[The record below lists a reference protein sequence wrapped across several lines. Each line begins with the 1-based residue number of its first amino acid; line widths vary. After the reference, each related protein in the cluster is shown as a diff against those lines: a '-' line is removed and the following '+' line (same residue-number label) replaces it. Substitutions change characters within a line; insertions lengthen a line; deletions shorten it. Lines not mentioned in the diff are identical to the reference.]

1 MFQFILWY
9 LTLTLLGLLTFPLAY
24 RLFPALA
31 DRGYSLSR
39 ALGLLL
45 WGFVFWLS
53 VSFGLSR
60 NEVGGLLFALL
71 VVVGLSVWAVWSS
84 DNKPQTAD
92 DEQPPMVS
100 GLSSIV
106 QWLKSNLRLVIS
118 VEALFLVAFALWAF
132 VRANNPD
139 TTGTEKPMEIA
150 FINAILRSPTFPPH
164 DPWLSGYAI
173 SYYYFGYVLAS
184 MLAMF
189 TSTNGGMTFNL
200 MLSLVFALSV
210 IGSYGLL
217 YNLLSAYWS
226 STEHAIYHPAAE
238 RSGRNTEYSPG
249 NTRHASLGAFFAPI
263 FLLILSNVEGFLDL
277 LHAYGIGWTGAP
289 GDINF
294 WTKLQGLSF
303 QNPTAFNVW
312 TWLKMKDL
320 SDAPTLPL
328 GWDGPRFWFW
338 WRASRIL
345 HDYDLRGNFI
355 EIIDEFPFFSYL
367 LGDLHPHVLAMPFGL
382 LAVALAL
389 NLYLGGWKGETNFY
403 FFKLPVRKEGLAMLA
418 VVLGGLA
425 FLNTWDFPIY
435 LAVVTGAFI
444 LSLVCDRG
452 WDWELFEDFLK
463 FSIPVAIASIV
474 LYLPFY
480 ISFSSQA
487 GGILPN
493 IIFPTR
499 GAYIW
504 IMFGTLLVPLFL
516 FLGSLLDKRDAN
528 WINGFLIVIGG
539 TLFLWLFSIALGFV
553 VAQTADGKAFLS
565 SQGMAS
571 LAAMLKAA
579 TDRRVQ
585 FGAGLLTLVLLIG
598 LALSYLSATKARAET
613 ESATERSPIPFVLMF
628 ILFGGLLVLAPEFIY
643 LRDQFGSRMNTVF
656 KFYYQAWALWSLAAA
671 FGFVVLVKE
680 LRGIWLG
687 IFAVV
692 MAVVLVVGLTYPVLS
707 LPNKTDN
714 FNAATPDRRTL
725 DGAAYLGNYFTD
737 DYAAIQWLTQQP
749 LGTVVEAVGGSY
761 SEYARIATY
770 SGQPTVLGW
779 PGHESQWRGGYTEMG
794 SREADIQRLY
804 ETASWNEADAILKQY
819 GIHYV
824 YLGPLERTKYTVSEQ
839 KFARNL
845 AEIYRQG
852 QVVIY
857 QVP

>member
-9 LTLTLLGLLTFPLAY
+9 FTITLLGLLTFPLAY

-45 WGFVFWLS
+45 WGFIFWLS

-60 NEVGGLLFALL
+60 NEVGGLLFALAL
-71 VVVGLSVWAVWSS
+71 VVGLSVWAI
-84 DNKPQTAD
+84 QTK
-92 DEQPPMVS
+92 DEGQLTEAGQTSVF
-100 GLSSIV
+100 GRLSFV
-106 QWLKSNLRLVIS
+106 NWLKSNLRLVIS
-118 VEALFLVAFALWAF
+118 IEALFLVAFALWAF

-150 FINAILRSPTFPPH
+150 FINAILHSPTFPPH

-184 MLAMF
+184 MLAMI
-189 TSTNGGMTFNL
+189 TATNGGMTFNL

-217 YNLLSAYWS
+217 YNLLNAYWRTRS
-226 STEHAIYHPAAE
+226 EDQEITDEEQQETSAAHGLWSAI
-238 RSGRNTEYSPG
+238 
-249 NTRHASLGAFFAPI
+249 GAFFAPL
-263 FLLILSNVEGFLDL
+263 FLVILSNVEGFLEL
-277 LHAYGIGWTGAP
+277 LHSYGIGWTGTE
-289 GDINF
+289 NF
-294 WTKLQGLSF
+294 
-303 QNPTAFNVW
+303 W

-320 SDAPTLPL
+320 SDVPSLPL
-328 GWDGPRFWFW
+328 GWAPRFWFW

-345 HDYDLRGNFI
+345 HDYDLRGNFV

-403 FFKLPVRKEGLAMLA
+403 AFKLPVRKEGLALLA

-444 LSLVCDRG
+444 LSLVYERG
-452 WDWELFEDFLK
+452 WDLELIEDFFK
-463 FSIPVAIASIV
+463 FSIPIAIASIA

-480 ISFSSQA
+480 VSFSSQA
-487 GGILPN
+487 GGVLPN
-493 IIFPTR
+493 VIFPTR
-499 GAYIW
+499 GVYIW

-516 FLGSLLDKRDAN
+516 FLGSLLGKRDAQ
-528 WINGFLIVIGG
+528 WKKGFLITIGV
-539 TLFLWLFSIALGFV
+539 TLFLWLFSIALGV
-553 VAQTADGKAFLS
+553 VASQTEAGQAFIT
-565 SQGMAS
+565 SQGVS
-571 LAAMLKAA
+571 STREVLKEA
-579 TDRRVQ
+579 TLRRLQ

-598 LALSYLSATKARAET
+598 AALSYLAATKARG
-613 ESATERSPIPFVLMF
+613 ESESVTERSPIPFVLMF
-628 ILFGGLLVLAPEFIY
+628 ILFGGLLVVAPEFVY
-643 LRDQFGSRMNTVF
+643 LRDQFGSRMNTIF

-671 FGFVVLVKE
+671 FGFVVLIKE
-680 LRGIWLG
+680 LRGLKLG
-687 IFAVV
+687 LFSAA
-692 MAVVLVVGLTYPVLS
+692 MAAVLVVGLTYPALS

-714 FNAATPDRRTL
+714 FNAANPDRRTL
-725 DGAAYLGNYFTD
+725 DGAAYLGTYYPD
-737 DYAAIQWLTQQP
+737 DYAAIQWLTQAP

-761 SEYARIATY
+761 TEFARVATY

-794 SREADIQRLY
+794 SRSDDIQKLY

-819 GIHYV
+819 GIRYV
-824 YLGPLERTKYTVSEQ
+824 YIGPLERTTYTVNEE
-839 KFARNL
+839 KFTRNL
-845 AEIYRQG
+845 AEIYHQG
-852 QVVIY
+852 QVVIFE
-857 QVP
+857 VP

>member
-1 MFQFILWY
+1 MLQFILWY
-9 LTLTLLGLLTFPLAY
+9 LAITLLGLLTFPLTY

-53 VSFGLSR
+53 VSFGLAR
-60 NEVGGLLFALL
+60 NEVGGLLFALA
-71 VVVGLSVWAVWSS
+71 VVVGLSVWAIQAT
-84 DNKPQTAD
+84 DKEQLNKPGQTFA
-92 DEQPPMVS
+92 V
-100 GLSSIV
+100 GRLSFV
-106 QWLKSNLRLVIS
+106 QWLKSSLRVVIS
-118 VEALFLVAFALWAF
+118 VEALFLVAFAVWAF

-150 FINAILRSPTFPPH
+150 FINAILHSPTFPPH

-184 MLAMF
+184 MLAMI
-189 TSTNGGMTFNL
+189 TATNGGMTFNL
-200 MLSLVFALSV
+200 MLSLVFALSI

-217 YNLLSAYWS
+217 FNLLNAYWQ
-226 STEHAIYHPAAE
+226 TTDE
-238 RSGRNTEYSPG
+238 GRQATSAL
-249 NTRHASLGAFFAPI
+249 RALWSALGAFFAPL
-263 FLLILSNVEGFLDL
+263 FLVILSNVEGFLEL

-289 GDINF
+289 GDVNF
-294 WTKLQGLSF
+294 WTKLQGLTF
-303 QNPTAFNVW
+303 QNPTAFNFW

-320 SDAPTLPL
+320 SDVPTVPL
-328 GWDGPRFWFW
+328 GWTPRFWFW

-345 HDYDLRGNFI
+345 HDYDLRGNFV

-389 NLYLGGWKGETNFY
+389 NLYLGGWKGETNFRV
-403 FFKLPVRKEGLAMLA
+403 FKLPVRKEGLAVLA

-444 LSLVCDRG
+444 LSLVSERG
-452 WDWELFEDFLK
+452 WDWELVEDFFK
-463 FSIPVAIASIV
+463 FSIPVAIASIT

-480 ISFSSQA
+480 VSFSSQA
-487 GGILPN
+487 GGLLPN
-493 IIFPTR
+493 VIFPTR
-499 GAYIW
+499 GTYIW

-516 FLGSLLDKRDAN
+516 FLGSLFGKRDPD
-528 WINGFLIVIGG
+528 WKKGFLLVIGM
-539 TLFLWLFSIALGFV
+539 TLFLWLFSIALGV
-553 VAQTADGKAFLS
+553 VASQTEAGRVYIS
-565 SQGMAS
+565 SQGVGTMGEV
-571 LAAMLKAA
+571 LKEA
-579 TDRRVQ
+579 TLRRLQ
-585 FGAGLLTLVLLIG
+585 FGAGLLTLMLLIG
-598 LALSYLSATKARAET
+598 AALSYLATTKAQSES

-628 ILFGGLLVLAPEFIY
+628 ILFGGLLVMAPEFIY

-680 LRGIWLG
+680 LRGVRLG
-687 IFAVV
+687 LFAVA

-707 LPNKTDN
+707 LPNKTDG
-714 FNAATPDRRTL
+714 FNAANPERRTL

-737 DYAAIQWLTQQP
+737 DYAAIQWLTQEP

-761 SEYARIATY
+761 SEFARVATY

-779 PGHESQWRGGYTEMG
+779 PGHESQWRGGYTEVG
-794 SREADIQRLY
+794 SRGDDIQRLY
-804 ETASWNEADAILKQY
+804 ETANWNEADVILKHY

-824 YLGPLERTKYTVSEQ
+824 YIGPLERTTYAVNEE

-845 AEIYRQG
+845 TEIYRQG
-852 QVVIY
+852 QIVIY
-857 QVP
+857 EVP

>member
-9 LTLTLLGLLTFPLAY
+9 LTLTILGLLTFPLAY

-39 ALGLLL
+39 AFGLLL

-53 VSFGLSR
+53 VSFGLAR
-60 NEVGGLLFALL
+60 NEVGGLLFALA
-71 VVVGLSVWAVWSS
+71 VVVGLSVWAMWSV
-84 DNKPQTAD
+84 DNKQQTLD
-92 DEQPPMVS
+92 DETQKMVY

-106 QWLKSNLRLVIS
+106 QWVKSNLRMVVLVEI
-118 VEALFLVAFALWAF
+118 LFFVAFAAWAF

-164 DPWLSGYAI
+164 DPWLSGYGI
-173 SYYYFGYVLAS
+173 SYYYFGYVLAA
-184 MLAMF
+184 MLAMI

-200 MLSLVFALSV
+200 MLSLVFALSI

-217 YNLLSAYWS
+217 YNLLNAYWKTTDEGQQATS
-226 STEHAIYHPAAE
+226 AVRGLWSA
-238 RSGRNTEYSPG
+238 
-249 NTRHASLGAFFAPI
+249 LGAFFAPL
-263 FLLILSNVEGFLDL
+263 FLVILSNVEGFLEL
-277 LHAYGIGWTGAP
+277 LHSYGVGWTGSP
-289 GDINF
+289 GDVNF
-294 WTKLQGLSF
+294 WNKLQGLSF
-303 QNPTAFNVW
+303 RSPTAYNFW

-320 SDAPTLPL
+320 SDVPTLSF
-328 GWDGPRFWFW
+328 GREGPRFWFW

-345 HDYDLRGNFI
+345 HDYDLRGEFV

-389 NLYLGGWKGETNFY
+389 NLYLGGWKGETNFRL
-403 FFKLPVRKEGLAMLA
+403 FKLPVCKEGLALLA

-444 LSLVCDRG
+444 LWLVCERG
-452 WDWELFEDFLK
+452 WNWGLVEDFLK
-463 FSIPVAIASIV
+463 FSIPVAIASIA

-480 ISFSSQA
+480 VSFSSQA

-493 IIFPTR
+493 VIFPTR
-499 GAYIW
+499 GTYIW

-516 FLGSLLDKRDAN
+516 FLGSLLGKRDAD
-528 WINGFLIVIGG
+528 WKKGFLLILGV
-539 TLFLWLFSIALGFV
+539 TLFLWLFSVALGV
-553 VAQTADGKAFLS
+553 VASQTEAGRVYIS
-565 SQGMAS
+565 SQGTGLMGEV
-571 LAAMLKAA
+571 LKEA
-579 TDRRVQ
+579 TLRRLQ

-598 LALSYLSATKARAET
+598 AALSYLTATKAQAES
-613 ESATERSPIPFVLMF
+613 ESVTERSPIPFVLMF
-628 ILFGGLLVLAPEFIY
+628 ILFGGLLVMAPEFIY
-643 LRDQFGSRMNTVF
+643 LRDQFGSRMNTIF

-680 LRGIWLG
+680 LRGVKLG
-687 IFAVV
+687 LFAVV
-692 MAVVLVVGLTYPVLS
+692 MAAVLVVGLTYPALS

-714 FNAATPDRRTL
+714 FNAANPERRTL
-725 DGAAYLGNYFTD
+725 DGAAYLGVYFTD
-737 DYAAIQWLTQQP
+737 DYDAIQWLTQEP

-761 SEYARIATY
+761 SEFARIATY

-779 PGHESQWRGGYTEMG
+779 PGHESQWRGGYAEMG
-794 SREADIQRLY
+794 SRNDDIQRLY
-804 ETASWNEADAILKQY
+804 ETASWNEADVILKRY
-819 GIHYV
+819 EVRYV
-824 YLGPLERTKYTVSEQ
+824 YIGPLERNTYTVSEE

-845 AEIYRQG
+845 AEIYRHG

-857 QVP
+857 EVP

>member
-1 MFQFILWY
+1 MLQFFLWY
-9 LTLTLLGLLTFPLAY
+9 ITISLLGLLTFPLAH

-53 VSFGLSR
+53 VSFGLTR
-60 NEVGGLLFALL
+60 NEVGGLLFALA
-71 VVVGLSVWAVWSS
+71 VVVGLSVWAV
-84 DNKPQTAD
+84 QTK
-92 DEQPPMVS
+92 DEGQHTEARQTSVLGRLPFVN
-100 GLSSIV
+100 
-106 QWLKSNLRLVIS
+106 WLKSNLRLIIS
-118 VEALFLVAFALWAF
+118 IEALFLIAFALWAF

-184 MLAMF
+184 MLAMI
-189 TSTNGGMTFNL
+189 TATNGGMTFNL
-200 MLSLVFALSV
+200 MLSLVFGLSV

-217 YNLLSAYWS
+217 YNLLTAYWRTRDTDQEETPAVQGLWS
-226 STEHAIYHPAAE
+226 AI
-238 RSGRNTEYSPG
+238 
-249 NTRHASLGAFFAPI
+249 GAFFAPL
-263 FLLILSNVEGFLDL
+263 FLLILSNVEGFLEL
-277 LHAYGIGWTGAP
+277 LHAYGIGWTGKE
-289 GDINF
+289 GDVNF

-303 QNPTAFNVW
+303 QNPTAYNFW

-320 SDAPTLPL
+320 GDLPSL
-328 GWDGPRFWFW
+328 PPGWAPRFWFW

-345 HDYDLRGNFI
+345 HDYDLRGNFV

-403 FFKLPVRKEGLAMLA
+403 LFKLPVRKEGLALLA
-418 VVLGGLA
+418 VALGGLA

-444 LSLVCDRG
+444 LLLVSERG
-452 WDWELFEDFLK
+452 WDWELVEDFFK
-463 FSIPVAIASIV
+463 FSIPVAIVSIA

-480 ISFSSQA
+480 VSFSSQA

-493 IIFPTR
+493 VIFPTR
-499 GAYIW
+499 GTYIW

-516 FLGSLLDKRDAN
+516 FLASLLGKRDVD
-528 WINGFLIVIGG
+528 WIKGFLLTIGV
-539 TLFLWLFSIALGFV
+539 TLFLWLFSIALGVFA
-553 VAQTADGKAFLS
+553 AQTEVGKAFIT
-565 SQGMAS
+565 SQGVS
-571 LAAMLKAA
+571 STVEVLREA
-579 TDRRVQ
+579 TLRRFQ

-598 LALSYLSATKARAET
+598 GALSYLAATKAQGES
-613 ESATERSPIPFVLMF
+613 ESATGRSPISFVLMF
-628 ILFGGLLVLAPEFIY
+628 ILFGGLLVLAPEFVY

-680 LRGIWLG
+680 LRGVKFGL
-687 IFAVV
+687 FAVA
-692 MAVVLVVGLTYPVLS
+692 MAGVLVVGLTYPALS
-707 LPNKTDN
+707 VSNKTDN
-714 FNAATPDRRTL
+714 FNAANPDRRTL
-725 DGAAYLGNYFTD
+725 DGAAYLGVYSPD
-737 DYAAIQWLTQQP
+737 DYAAIQWLAQAP

-761 SEYARIATY
+761 SEFARIATY

-779 PGHESQWRGGYTEMG
+779 PGHESQWRGGYAEMG
-794 SREADIQRLY
+794 SRNDDIRRLY
-804 ETASWNEADAILKQY
+804 ETANWNEANSILAQY

-824 YLGPLERTKYTVSEQ
+824 YIGSLESTTYALNEQ
-839 KFARNL
+839 KFGRNL
-845 AEIYRQG
+845 AEVYRQG

-857 QVP
+857 EVP

>member
-9 LTLTLLGLLTFPLAY
+9 LTITLLGLLTFPLAY

-53 VSFGLSR
+53 VSFGITR
-60 NEVGGLLFALL
+60 NEVGGLLFALA
-71 VVVGLSVWAVWSS
+71 VVVGLSVWAI
-84 DNKPQTAD
+84 QTK
-92 DEQPPMVS
+92 DEGQTTEAGQTS
-100 GLSSIV
+100 IFGRLSFVNWI
-106 QWLKSNLRLVIS
+106 KSNLRLVLS
-118 VEALFLVAFALWAF
+118 VETLFLVAFALWAF

-164 DPWLSGYAI
+164 DPWLSGYGI

-184 MLAMF
+184 MLAMI
-189 TSTNGGMTFNL
+189 TATNGGMTFNL
-200 MLSLVFALSV
+200 MLSLVFGLSI

-217 YNLLSAYWS
+217 YNLLNAYWR
-226 STEHAIYHPAAE
+226 TTDEGQQA
-238 RSGRNTEYSPG
+238 TSPVHG
-249 NTRHASLGAFFAPI
+249 LWSALGAFFAPL
-263 FLLILSNVEGFLDL
+263 FLVILSNVEGFLEL
-277 LHAYGIGWTGAP
+277 LHSYGIGWAGAP
-289 GDINF
+289 GDVNL
-294 WTKLQGLSF
+294 WTKLQGISF
-303 QNPTAFNVW
+303 QNPTAYNFW
-312 TWLKMKDL
+312 TWLTMKDL
-320 SDAPTLPL
+320 SDAPHLPF
-328 GWDGPRFWFW
+328 GWNPRFWFW

-345 HDYDLRGNFI
+345 HDYDLRGFDLQKNFT

-389 NLYLGGWKGETNFY
+389 NLYLGGWKGETNFHA
-403 FFKLPVRKEGLAMLA
+403 FKLPVRKEGLAVLA

-444 LSLVCDRG
+444 LSLVNERG
-452 WDWELFEDFLK
+452 WGWELIEDFFK
-463 FSIPVAIASIV
+463 FSIPMAIVSIV

-487 GGILPN
+487 GGLLPN
-493 IIFPTR
+493 VIFPTR

-504 IMFGTLLVPLFL
+504 IMFGTLLVPLAL
-516 FLGSLLDKRDAN
+516 FLGSLLGKCDIDWLK
-528 WINGFLIVIGG
+528 GFLLTIGV
-539 TLFLWLFSIALGFV
+539 TLFLWVFSVVLGVFASQTEAGRAFV
-553 VAQTADGKAFLS
+553 S
-565 SQGMAS
+565 SQGLS
-571 LAAMLKAA
+571 STSDVLREA
-579 TDRRVQ
+579 TLRRLQ
-585 FGAGLLTLVLLIG
+585 FGAGLLTLVLIIG
-598 LALSYLSATKARAET
+598 MALSYLTAAKAQG
-613 ESATERSPIPFVLMF
+613 ESESTAERSPIPFVLMF
-628 ILFGGLLVLAPEFIY
+628 ILFGGLLVMAPEFVY

-680 LRGIWLG
+680 LRGVKLG
-687 IFAVV
+687 LFAIV
-692 MAVVLVVGLTYPVLS
+692 MAAVLVVGLTYPALS

-714 FNAATPDRRTL
+714 FNAANPDRRTL
-725 DGAAYLGNYFTD
+725 DGAAYLGAYNPD
-737 DYAAIQWLTQQP
+737 DYAAIQWLTQAP
-749 LGTVVEAVGGSY
+749 LGIVVEAVGGSY
-761 SEYARIATY
+761 SEFARVATY

-779 PGHESQWRGGYTEMG
+779 PGHESQWRGGYNEMG
-794 SREADIQRLY
+794 NRGDDIKRLY
-804 ETASWNEADAILKQY
+804 ETANWDEANAILKQY
-819 GIHYV
+819 EIHYV
-824 YLGPLERTKYTVSEQ
+824 YIGPLESTTYTMNEE

-845 AEIYRQG
+845 AEIYRHG

-857 QVP
+857 EVP